1 MTKTNLYAVL
11 SGIFCAGLIISN
23 ILAFKTFTIGS
34 ITLPTAVIIFPI
46 VYIVNDTLTEIFGY
60 KKARMTIFTAFAMNI
75 IAVLAYNAAIT
86 LPYPV
91 YFTGQEAFA
100 TVLSN
105 SLRVLVA
112 SMLAYIVGSLVNA
125 KVMARMKNNSRL
137 MTRCVLSTL
146 CGEGLDACIF
156 ISIAFIGTMPVSQ
169 LIIMV
174 LAQAIFK
181 TVYEIVVYPLTS
193 TVIKKARTLK
203 TEDE

>member
-34 ITLPTAVIIFPI
+34 VTLPTAVIIFPI

-193 TVIKKARTLK
+193 TVIKKARTLQ
-203 TEDE
+203 EV

>member
-11 SGIFCAGLIISN
+11 NGIFCAGLIISN
-23 ILAFKTFTIGS
+23 ILAFKTFTIGG

-60 KKARMTIFTAFAMNI
+60 RKAKITIFTAFAMNI
-75 IAVLAYNAAIT
+75 IAVLAYNIAIA
-86 LPYPV
+86 LPHPV

-125 KVMARMKNNSRL
+125 KVMAKMKNNSRL

-169 LIIMV
+169 LVVMV

-181 TVYEIVVYPLTS
+181 TVYEIVAYPLTA
-193 TVIKKARTLK
+193 TVVKKVRTMPTK
-203 TEDE
+203 

>member
-34 ITLPTAVIIFPI
+34 VTLPTAVIIFPI

-193 TVIKKARTLK
+193 TVIKKAKTL
-203 TEDE
+203 DE

>member
-60 KKARMTIFTAFAMNI
+60 RKTKITIFTAFAMNI
-75 IAVLAYNAAIT
+75 IAVLAYNIAIA
-86 LPYPV
+86 LPHPI

-125 KVMARMKNNSRL
+125 KVMAKMKNNSRL

-193 TVIKKARTLK
+193 AVIKKARTLQ
-203 TEDE
+203 EA

>member
-11 SGIFCAGLIISN
+11 SGIFFAGLIISN

-181 TVYEIVVYPLTS
+181 TVYEIAVYPLTS
-193 TVIKKARTLK
+193 TVIKKARTLQ
-203 TEDE
+203 EA